1 MLSWQAIHYHLS
13 HLPTTIG
20 IFLRRSSVNEKLRG
34 DDVLELRNKNANS
47 YLINR
52 RRSHR
57 NSGLPSLIGK
67 QGSLDSIDGFC
78 VVKFSYV

>member
-1 MLSWQAIHYHLS
+1 MERLC
-13 HLPTTIG
+13 
-20 IFLRRSSVNEKLRG
+20 G
-34 DDVLELRNKNANS
+34 DDVLELTNKNADS
-47 YLINR
+47 YLINC

-57 NSGLPSLIGK
+57 NSGLPSLLGK

>member
-1 MLSWQAIHYHLS
+1 M
-13 HLPTTIG
+13 
-20 IFLRRSSVNEKLRG
+20 EKLRG
-34 DDVLELRNKNANS
+34 DDVLELRDKNADNA

-57 NSGLPSLIGK
+57 NPGLPSLLGK
-67 QGSLDSIDGFC
+67 QGSLDSRDGFC

>member
-1 MLSWQAIHYHLS
+1 M
-13 HLPTTIG
+13 
-20 IFLRRSSVNEKLRG
+20 EKLRG

-47 YLINR
+47 YLINH

-57 NSGLPSLIGK
+57 NSGLPSWIGK
-67 QGSLDSIDGFC
+67 QGSLDSIDCFC